1 MLRWRRAGQ
10 LSGSR
15 QSSVADQP
23 RDSEARVAGGAEG
36 EEAGC
41 VMSAVHLGGEGGRNV
56 CSICVRIKKT
66 GLNW

>member
-1 MLRWRRAGQ
+1 M
-10 LSGSR
+10 
-15 QSSVADQP
+15 ADQP

-56 CSICVRIKKT
+56 CTICVRIKK
-66 GLNW
+66 NWVKLVMF